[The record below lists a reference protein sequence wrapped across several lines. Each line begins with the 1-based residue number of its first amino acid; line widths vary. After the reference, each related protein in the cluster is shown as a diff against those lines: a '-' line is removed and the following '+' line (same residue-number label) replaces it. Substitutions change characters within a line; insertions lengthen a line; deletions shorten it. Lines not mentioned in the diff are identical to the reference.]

1 MKTVKGI
8 KAFRNDAATTVS
20 TSIYNLNIE
29 EMSLNLFIYFIFCR
43 YYFIFCRYYFIFL
56 FLLFYSYIFL
66 EK

>member
-8 KAFRNDAATTVS
+8 KALRNDAATTVS

-29 EMSLNLFIYFIFCR
+29 EMSLNLFYCFID
-43 YYFIFCRYYFIFL
+43 
-56 FLLFYSYIFL
+56 IFL